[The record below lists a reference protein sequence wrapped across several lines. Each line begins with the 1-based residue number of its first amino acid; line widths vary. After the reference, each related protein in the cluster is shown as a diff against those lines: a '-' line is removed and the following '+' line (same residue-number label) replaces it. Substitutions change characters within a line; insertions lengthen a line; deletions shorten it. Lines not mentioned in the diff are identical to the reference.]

1 MSIRLLSALFVA
13 ATAFAVASGPAANAI
28 GPEELLQQLPSGG
41 IRFAT
46 QLTEH
51 TPDSKGRF
59 VIGQVDV
66 DGLKLLADEYHSD
79 FHSVLWLDH
88 SRLVAFGGYG
98 DTGVFF
104 QTYVDGRPTG
114 ERVTVPNDVWK
125 LKPGEELGM
134 LFQFGRARKGQLWL
148 GNCLQFND
156 EDPNRCRSW
165 VGVPFDVDA
174 RTFGAPVRK
183 MPAGFADARLYG
195 PGIEP
200 KRVKGVKAP
209 PGFRIRLHKTD
220 ILDGSAMMGTGRGV
234 PAFTCSSPEGSATWP
249 SADVINWEFLPRP
262 KKVHWLM
269 QDPPLYAIGGPTTSP
284 IATTGYGYMAFRGC
298 SAQAMD
304 AFALTGTPVWFE
316 LRYELADV
324 VVTGAHWIV
333 RIGSHEL
340 GKVPG
345 STWLFALAPE

>member
-1 MSIRLLSALFVA
+1 MSLRLLPALAVAVTTFLAA
-13 ATAFAVASGPAANAI
+13 ATHPAVAI
-28 GPEELLQQLPSGG
+28 GPDELLQQLPADG

-46 QLTEH
+46 QLVEH

-59 VIGQVDV
+59 VIGHIDV

-88 SRLVAFGGYG
+88 SHLVAFGGYA
-98 DTGVFF
+98 DSGVFM
-104 QTYVDGRPTG
+104 QRYVDGRPRG
-114 ERVTVPNDVWK
+114 ERTPVPNELWK

-134 LFQFGRARKGQLWL
+134 LFELGRDRKGKVWV
-148 GNCLQFND
+148 GNCLQFG
-156 EDPNRCRSW
+156 EMDPTRCVSW
-165 VGVPFDVDA
+165 VGMPFDPDTN
-174 RTFGAPVRK
+174 TFGAPVRK
-183 MPAGFADARLYG
+183 VPKGFVDVRMQGAGVD
-195 PGIEP
+195 P

-209 PGFRIRLHKTD
+209 PEVKIRLHKTA

-234 PAFTCSSPEGSATWP
+234 PAFTCTSPEGSATWP

-262 KKVHWLM
+262 KKVHWIM
-269 QDPPLYAIGGPTTSP
+269 NEPPLYLVAGPTTSP

-298 SAQAMD
+298 SKQAMD
-304 AFALTGTPVWFE
+304 GFALTGTPVWFE

-324 VVTGAHWIV
+324 VVTGSHWIV
-333 RIGSHEL
+333 RVGNHEL

-345 STWLFALAPE
+345 STYLFALAP